1 MLVRVLALFSS
12 RKVTAESFRVLL
24 IVRVRKSR
32 QMNPKEYFVECDCV
46 GPLLDPIGAGSFDVE
61 ETASIADRDAV
72 SPFDLAC
79 FLPSL
84 LIWR

>member
-1 MLVRVLALFSS
+1 
-12 RKVTAESFRVLL
+12 
-24 IVRVRKSR
+24 
-32 QMNPKEYFVECDCV
+32 MNPKEYFVECDCV
-46 GPLLDPIGAGSFDVE
+46 GPVLDSIGAESFDVE

-79 FLPSL
+79 FLLSL